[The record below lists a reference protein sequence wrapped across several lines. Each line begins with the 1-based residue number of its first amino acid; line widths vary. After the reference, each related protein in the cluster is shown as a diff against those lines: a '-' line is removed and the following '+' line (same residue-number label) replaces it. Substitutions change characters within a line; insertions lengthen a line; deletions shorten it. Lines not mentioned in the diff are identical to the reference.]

1 MPARARKREGRL
13 AESRPFSF
21 FLQWDGLFARDDSVV
36 GANLGARATFDA
48 GVGIDVVD
56 FALRDSFY
64 GANGLAG
71 ATCYA

>member
-1 MPARARKREGRL
+1 MRPAAAKEKADSLGDGL
-13 AESRPFSF
+13 LV

-36 GANLGARATFDA
+36 GTNLGARATFDA
-48 GVGIDVVD
+48 GIGIDVVD